1 MAVWHE
7 WAGGWRKRLS
17 LGLVGAL
24 AALALVGCGG
34 SASLEE
40 GPTVSAQ
47 SVRGAPP
54 SAASLLP
61 AGNAGFQ
68 TVLSAVPPQ
77 VGIGGPNDVPTSLTI
92 HYQRDN
98 GDTAGWQVHT
108 WGAGRDPGWNQGH
121 NAVGQDS
128 FGAVYEIPL
137 ASNAGTVGYLFHRF
151 DDKDHS
157 GADQSYTLKP
167 GKNEIWRRQNDPVTY
182 TSRPAGGAS
191 PVQDL
196 RQVRVHYKR
205 FDANYSAW
213 GLHLWASSGLD
224 AARMPPNVTIDQWG
238 NAVGFDRM
246 PGYAQGAGE
255 VVFDIPVLNPK
266 DDAGRTQLEFIV
278 HGKAPNENDK
288 DGRNDNI
295 RVRFPQLSVAN
306 QTGEIWLV
314 QGDPTVYYSPP
325 DLRRVSTTD
334 ARAFFLNKDFIQWPA
349 NDGSGVVK
357 LYRSTRGQLVVVKG
371 EAVRGHEGFQELTP
385 YTGAVPAAATE
396 RFKWI
401 GSGARFQLPAKYV
414 ARLPEFLRG
423 QLVLVQEDASGKV
436 QNATTLQLPG
446 ALDDIYASAEREQEL
461 GVTIKGGSTHWKLWA
476 PTAQRVL
483 LFTYPDA
490 TGAAESVMD
499 ATLNPSTGIWSA
511 SRPGDLTGKTY
522 RFGVE
527 VFVRGIG
534 VVRNLVT
541 DPYSVSLSAN
551 GQRSWV
557 GSLSAPALKPA
568 GWDASRAPAK
578 VAATPDMS
586 IYELHVRDFSINDTS
601 VSSANRGK
609 YLAFTESSSRG
620 MQHLKGLADA
630 GLTDVHLLPVYDL
643 VSVNEAGCTTPNV
656 PNAAPDSEEQ
666 QAAVQAERGSDCFNW
681 GYDPHHFNAPDGSY
695 ASQANDG
702 AQRVLEFRRMVMGLH
717 GAGLRVGLDVVYN
730 HTSASGQTQTSVLD
744 RVVPGYYHRYNESG
758 DIERSTCCENTA
770 TENLMMG
777 KLMSDSVL
785 LWAREYKI
793 SSFRFDIMG
802 HQPRSV
808 MEAMQARLRTELGR
822 EVQFLGEGWNFG
834 EVADGRRFVQASMWS
849 LNGSGIGTF
858 SPFARDAIRG
868 GGPMDGGN
876 ALVANQGFV
885 NGLWYDPNPQG
896 ALKSRNELMWFGD
909 LIKAGLAGSIRSYTL
924 QAHWGETKR
933 LEELNGAG
941 YVVEPGEAVNY
952 IENHDNQTLFD
963 NNAFKLPT
971 STSRDDRARV
981 QILAAAL
988 NTFSQGVAYFHAG
1001 VDTLRSK
1008 SLDRNGYDSGD
1019 WFNRIDWTYSDNYYG
1034 VGAPLRSENGD
1045 NYFVMKPLLANP
1057 LIKPTGD
1064 EIAWTRDAFRDLLK
1078 IRASTTLLRLRSA
1091 ADIKSRLV
1099 FHNVG
1104 PSQEATVI
1112 VGAVDGAG
1120 YPGANFGGLV
1130 YLVNVDKQPKQ
1141 LTLAALKNKGYQLHP
1156 VHRAAGAAD
1165 QRVATQAAYD
1175 DATGRF
1181 SIPARSAVV
1190 FVRN

>member
-1 MAVWHE
+1 
-7 WAGGWRKRLS
+7 
-17 LGLVGAL
+17 
-24 AALALVGCGG
+24 
-34 SASLEE
+34 
-40 GPTVSAQ
+40 
-47 SVRGAPP
+47 
-54 SAASLLP
+54 
-61 AGNAGFQ
+61 
-68 TVLSAVPPQ
+68 
-77 VGIGGPNDVPTSLTI
+77 
-92 HYQRDN
+92 
-98 GDTAGWQVHT
+98 
-108 WGAGRDPGWNQGH
+108 
-121 NAVGQDS
+121 
-128 FGAVYEIPL
+128 
-137 ASNAGTVGYLFHRF
+137 
-151 DDKDHS
+151 
-157 GADQSYTLKP
+157 
-167 GKNEIWRRQNDPVTY
+167 
-182 TSRPAGGAS
+182 
-191 PVQDL
+191 
-196 RQVRVHYKR
+196 
-205 FDANYSAW
+205 
-213 GLHLWASSGLD
+213 
-224 AARMPPNVTIDQWG
+224 
-238 NAVGFDRM
+238 
-246 PGYAQGAGE
+246 
-255 VVFDIPVLNPK
+255 
-266 DDAGRTQLEFIV
+266 
-278 HGKAPNENDK
+278 
-288 DGRNDNI
+288 
-295 RVRFPQLSVAN
+295 
-306 QTGEIWLV
+306 
-314 QGDPTVYYSPP
+314 
-325 DLRRVSTTD
+325 
-334 ARAFFLNKDFIQWPA
+334 
-349 NDGSGVVK
+349 
-357 LYRSTRGQLVVVKG
+357 
-371 EAVRGHEGFQELTP
+371 
-385 YTGAVPAAATE
+385 
-396 RFKWI
+396 
-401 GSGARFQLPAKYV
+401 
-414 ARLPEFLRG
+414 
-423 QLVLVQEDASGKV
+423 
-436 QNATTLQLPG
+436 
-446 ALDDIYASAEREQEL
+446 
-461 GVTIKGGSTHWKLWA
+461 
-476 PTAQRVL
+476 
-483 LFTYPDA
+483 
-490 TGAAESVMD
+490 
-499 ATLNPSTGIWSA
+499 
-511 SRPGDLTGKTY
+511 
-522 RFGVE
+522 
-527 VFVRGIG
+527 
-534 VVRNLVT
+534 
-541 DPYSVSLSAN
+541 
-551 GQRSWV
+551 
-557 GSLSAPALKPA
+557 
-568 GWDASRAPAK
+568 
-578 VAATPDMS
+578 
-586 IYELHVRDFSINDTS
+586 
-601 VSSANRGK
+601 
-609 YLAFTESSSRG
+609 
-620 MQHLKGLADA
+620 
-630 GLTDVHLLPVYDL
+630 
-643 VSVNEAGCTTPNV
+643 
-656 PNAAPDSEEQ
+656 
-666 QAAVQAERGSDCFNW
+666 
-681 GYDPHHFNAPDGSY
+681 
-695 ASQANDG
+695 
-702 AQRVLEFRRMVMGLH
+702 
-717 GAGLRVGLDVVYN
+717 
-730 HTSASGQTQTSVLD
+730 
-744 RVVPGYYHRYNESG
+744 
-758 DIERSTCCENTA
+758 
-770 TENLMMG
+770 
-777 KLMSDSVL
+777 L

-896 ALKSRNELMWFGD
+896 AFKSRNELMWFGD

-1141 LTLAALKNKGYQLHP
+1141 LTLGALKNKGYQLHP